1 MQGTTEA
8 GEAGPS
14 LAPGGRV
21 HSLDVL
27 RGFALL
33 GILVMNIQAF
43 AMPMAAYT
51 NPTAWG
57 DLTGANFGVWL
68 LSHLFADE
76 KMMAIFS
83 MLFGAGIV
91 LFADHARQRGK
102 SAAGL
107 HYRRNAWLLLFGAA
121 HGYLLWF
128 GDILFL
134 YAVCGFALFPFR
146 NLSPRALFVL
156 GLALLSV
163 SSLLFL
169 YFGWSMRLW
178 PEAQL
183 AAFEAEWRPAPAA
196 LAEEIAIYR
205 GGWLEQLAHRAPI
218 TAEAQTFVL
227 IVWGFWRAAGLMLI
241 GMGLY
246 RLGVLSGQASSA
258 TYWRLLMA
266 GWLIGLPL
274 VGYGVAWNF
283 ANGWGPESLFH
294 GSQFNY
300 WGSLPVSL
308 GWVAAVVL
316 LLRHGALRW
325 LTRRLAAV
333 GRMAFTLYIL
343 QTVIGVLLF
352 YGQGLALF
360 GQVERTGQI
369 AIVLA
374 IWLLQLLLAPIWLH
388 HFRSGPLE
396 WLWRSLTYGER
407 QPFRRQ

>member
-1 MQGTTEA
+1 MQGSTEA
-8 GEAGPS
+8 REAGPR
-14 LAPGGRV
+14 LASGGRM

-43 AMPMAAYT
+43 AMPMAAYA
-51 NPTAWG
+51 NPTVWG
-57 DLTGANFGVWL
+57 DLSGANFAVWL

-83 MLFGAGIV
+83 ILFGAGIA
-91 LFADHARQRGK
+91 LFTDRAEQRGD
-102 SAAGL
+102 SAARL

-121 HGYLLWF
+121 HGYLLWY

-134 YAVCGFALFPFR
+134 YAVCAFAIFPFR
-146 NLSPRALFVL
+146 KLSPPTLFAL
-156 GLALLSV
+156 GIALLSV
-163 SSLLFL
+163 SSVLFL
-169 YFGWSMRLW
+169 YFGWSMSLW
-178 PEAQL
+178 SEAQL
-183 AAFEAEWRPAPAA
+183 ASFKAEWNPAPAM
-196 LAEEIAIYR
+196 LAQEVAIYR
-205 GGWLEQLAHRAPI
+205 GDWLEQLAHRAPI

-227 IVWGFWRAAGLMLI
+227 VVWGFWRAAGLMLI

-246 RLGVLSGQASSA
+246 RLGVLSGLASNV
-258 TYWRLLMA
+258 TYWCLLMA
-266 GWLIGLPL
+266 GLLIGLPL
-274 VGYGVAWNF
+274 VGYGVVWNF
-283 ANGWGPESLFH
+283 ANDWGPQSLFL

-308 GWVAAVVL
+308 GWVAGIML

-325 LTRRLAAV
+325 LTQRLAAV
-333 GRMAFTLYIL
+333 GRMAFTHYIL
-343 QTVIGVLLF
+343 QTVFGVLLF

-374 IWLLQLLLAPIWLH
+374 IWLVQLLLSPIWLR
-388 HFRSGPLE
+388 HFRAGPLE
-396 WLWRSLTYGER
+396 WLWRSLTYGQR
-407 QPFRRQ
+407 QPFRRL

>member
-1 MQGTTEA
+1 MQSTTYTEETEA
-8 GEAGPS
+8 AIAS
-14 LAPGGRV
+14 GGRV

-57 DLTGANFGVWL
+57 DLTGANFAVWL

-91 LFADHARQRGK
+91 LFADRASERGQ
-102 SAAGL
+102 SAARL
-107 HYRRNAWLLLFGAA
+107 HYRRHAWLLLFGAA
-121 HGYLLWF
+121 HGYLLWY

-146 NLSPRALFVL
+146 TLSPRALLVT
-156 GLALLSV
+156 GIALLSV

-169 YFGWSMRLW
+169 YFGWSLSLW
-178 PEAQL
+178 SEAQL
-183 AAFEAEWRPAPAA
+183 ADFKAEWAPSPGA
-196 LAEEIAIYR
+196 LAEEVAIYR
-205 GGWLEQLAHRAPI
+205 SGWLSQLPHRVPI

-227 IVWGFWRAAGLMLI
+227 VVWGFWRAAGLMLI

-246 RLGVLSGQASSA
+246 RLGVLSGQASSS
-258 TYWRLLMA
+258 TYWRLLMVA
-266 GWLIGLPL
+266 LLIGLPM

-283 ANGWGPESLFH
+283 ANGWGPESLFL

-308 GWVAAVVL
+308 GWVAAIVL
-316 LLRHGALRW
+316 LLRHGALRG

-343 QTVIGVLLF
+343 QTVIGVFLF

-360 GQVERTGQI
+360 GQIERTGQFV
-369 AIVLA
+369 IVLA
-374 IWLLQLLLAPIWLH
+374 IWLLQLLLAPVWLR

-396 WLWRSLTYGER
+396 WLWRSLTYRKR
-407 QPFRRQ
+407 QPFHRH